1 MPLIAIVAVYHW
13 IAEKMNRHLYTLA
26 DIQGQLSGFPSLRD
40 VVTSALHIYGDVDN
54 LMDSHVFYPDVKF
67 SCSGKIDKIS
77 FIGERRQ
84 PVKEVMKYLRFS
96 IWSTKANDTDFKLK
110 KVLQKSLGFQLNH
123 SRILL
128 NGSDNNISLY
138 QIKLG
143 ENETFLFEDGDIFGI
158 RQSDANRSKVA
169 LLHQVGGGNSYK
181 IELRSGVYHMKSFV
195 KSVLE
200 KSNVVPMI
208 AIETGKYTRMH
219 LLMHNIREL

>member
-1 MPLIAIVAVYHW
+1 
-13 IAEKMNRHLYTLA
+13 MNRFLYTLA

-40 VVTSALHIYGDVDN
+40 VVTSALHIYGDVDD
-54 LMDSHVFYPDVKF
+54 LMDSHVFYPDLRF
-67 SCSGKIDKIS
+67 SCSGNITKIN

-96 IWSTKANDTDFKLK
+96 VWSTKANDTDFKLE
-110 KVLQKSLGFQLNH
+110 KVPKKSLGFQLNH

-128 NGSDNNISLY
+128 DGSNNIYLY
-138 QIKLG
+138 QIKLR

-181 IELRSGVYHMKSFV
+181 IELRSGVYHMRSFV

-200 KSNVVPMI
+200 KSKVVPMI
-208 AIETGKYTRMH
+208 AIETGK
-219 LLMHNIREL
+219 